1 MRIVVFYDAWNFV
14 CQSAE
19 MRLHTVLVLVRRC
32 WLSAFEAPSCMEERL
47 YLSEPGPEPEA
58 GPVLAACEK
67 WLFFFCCQMRSPG
80 ILCGWTVFLLVDG
93 DGRGR
98 AGGSRCFRPAFLAAE
113 QKALPGDAR
122 PLFHKSCPKSCPGSF
137 SGSFSGSSPSFS
149 PKDSSLVQQNAN
161 PVKRQMTCQSSV
173 DKFSRKV

>member
-1 MRIVVFYDAWNFV
+1 MMRGILSASLRKCAFIRSWSLSEDAGFLPLKLPPAWK
-14 CQSAE
+14 SACTS
-19 MRLHTVLVLVRRC
+19 LNLVLNLKLVLSWQPVRSGC
-32 WLSAFEAPSCMEERL
+32 
-47 YLSEPGPEPEA
+47 
-58 GPVLAACEK
+58 
-67 WLFFFCCQMRSPG
+67 FFFCCQMRSPG
-80 ILCGWTVFLLVDG
+80 ILCGWTFFLLVDG

-161 PVKRQMTCQSSV
+161 PVKRQMTCQSSI